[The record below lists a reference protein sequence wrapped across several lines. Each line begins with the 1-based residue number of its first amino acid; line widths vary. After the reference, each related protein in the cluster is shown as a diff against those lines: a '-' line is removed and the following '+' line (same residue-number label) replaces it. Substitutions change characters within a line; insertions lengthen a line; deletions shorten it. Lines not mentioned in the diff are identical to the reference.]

1 MKTNTIT
8 IGIITAFVL
17 VGGAIFFVA
26 SDKDINTEVVE
37 SVSQTKMAFADTR
50 ATVYKSPT
58 CGCCQGHADAMK
70 EAGIDVEIVEMQ
82 QTELSFFKEDHNIPM
97 NMQSCHTT
105 MLSHGDKEYIV
116 EGHIP
121 IEGIN
126 KLVTEQPDILGI
138 VLPGM
143 PSGTPGMPGPKMGP
157 YQIMTLED
165 EPQLYTSI

>member
-1 MKTNTIT
+1 MNKNII
-8 IGIITAFVL
+8 IGIIAVGVL
-17 VGGAIFFVA
+17 AGGAVFMT
-26 SDKDINTEVVE
+26 NNNNQETEVITSAIQPNIV
-37 SVSQTKMAFADTR
+37 FADTR
-50 ATVYKSPT
+50 AVVYKSPT
-58 CGCCQGHADAMK
+58 CGCCKGHADAMK

-105 MLSHGDKEYIV
+105 MLTHGDKEYIV

-126 KLVTEQPDILGI
+126 KLVTEQPDIPGI

-157 YQIMTLED
+157 YEIMTLED

>member
-1 MKTNTIT
+1 MNKHII
-8 IGIITAFVL
+8 IGIVTVVVL
-17 VGGAIFFVA
+17 AGGAVLMTSSNNQEAEVVA
-26 SDKDINTEVVE
+26 SAIQPNT
-37 SVSQTKMAFADTR
+37 AFADTR
-50 ATVYKSPT
+50 AVVYKSPT
-58 CGCCQGHADAMK
+58 CGCCKGHADAMK

-82 QTELSFFKEDHNIPM
+82 QTELSFFKEEHNIPM

-105 MLSHGDKEYIV
+105 MLSHGDKEYII

-126 KLVTEQPDILGI
+126 KLVTEQPDIPGI

-157 YQIMTLED
+157 YEIMTLED

>member
-1 MKTNTIT
+1 MNKNII
-8 IGIITAFVL
+8 IGIIAVVVLAGGAVLMRGNSNQETEGLTSVIQPNTAF
-17 VGGAIFFVA
+17 A
-26 SDKDINTEVVE
+26 E
-37 SVSQTKMAFADTR
+37 TR
-50 ATVYKSPT
+50 AVVYKSPT
-58 CGCCQGHADAMK
+58 CGCCKGHADAMK

-82 QTELSFFKEDHNIPM
+82 QTELSFFKGDHNIPM

-126 KLVTEQPDILGI
+126 KLVTEQPDIPGI

-157 YQIMTLED
+157 YEIMTLED